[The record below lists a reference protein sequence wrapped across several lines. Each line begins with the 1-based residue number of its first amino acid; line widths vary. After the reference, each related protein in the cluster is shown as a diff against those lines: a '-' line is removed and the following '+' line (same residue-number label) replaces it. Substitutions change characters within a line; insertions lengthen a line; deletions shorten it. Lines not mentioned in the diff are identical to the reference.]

1 MKDPSKSA
9 SRKRNMWVVAV
20 ISCAATVVG
29 AFATVWG
36 IWISPDTDPEDLQG
50 GRTSSPVSSGPVS
63 SNPVSSVRET
73 TAPPLATGSAT
84 ATGRSLSSLEE
95 LPGSVRRTDS
105 GDLLLGCPTGRAGD
119 REREATFDLPARYT
133 AFTATARAA
142 GQVDP
147 ETRYQVEVLAGFR
160 EDLAERQE
168 SRGILVRRQDE
179 EGPIRADLTGATRL
193 TLRWRCED
201 RDLRITL
208 LEPTLGG

>member
-1 MKDPSKSA
+1 MKDPSKSV
-9 SRKRNMWVVAV
+9 SRKRNMRVVAV
-20 ISCAATVVG
+20 ISCAATVAG
-29 AFATVWG
+29 AAATVWG
-36 IWISPDTDPEDLQG
+36 IWISPDTDSGDLQG
-50 GRTSSPVSSGPVS
+50 GRTSGPLSPGLP
-63 SNPVSSVRET
+63 PPGRET
-73 TAPPLATGSAT
+73 TASPLATEGTA

-105 GDLLLGCPTGRAGD
+105 GDLLLGCPTGRTGD
-119 REREATFDLPARYT
+119 MEREATFDLPARYT

-147 ETRYQVEVLAGFR
+147 ETRYQVEALAGFR

-179 EGPIRADLTGATRL
+179 EGRLRADLTGAARL

-201 RDLRITL
+201 RDLKITL
-208 LEPTLGG
+208 LEPTLGE